1 MKSLIDQQSNFTV
14 VTTVHVRHALS
25 VHRVNACTARR
36 ISRLPYDTST
46 PLPVTLRDVCP
57 ANCLYASCLR
67 VCRIGNNWKDH
78 CQIPDPF
85 YNLPCMCGLN

>member
-36 ISRLPYDTST
+36 MSRLPYDTSIS
-46 PLPVTLRDVCP
+46 LPVTLRDDCP
-57 ANCLYASCLR
+57 ANCLCASCLSIVALVITGRTIVKSLIPSITSHVR
-67 VCRIGNNWKDH
+67 VD
-78 CQIPDPF
+78 
-85 YNLPCMCGLN
+85 